1 MEELARALK
10 RNEEEVQTTEE
21 QPFFD
26 CQWDEK
32 EETKGKTK
40 KKKARR
46 KEGQI
51 SIVKGGGQEEE
62 GLHIYKEE
70 KQKQRAM

>member
-1 MEELARALK
+1 MRKKCRRLK
-10 RNEEEVQTTEE
+10 NNHSLT
-21 QPFFD
+21 

-32 EETKGKTK
+32 EETKGKIK

-51 SIVKGGGQEEE
+51 STVKGGGQEEE
-62 GLHIYKEE
+62 GSHIYKEE
-70 KQKQRAM
+70 KQKQRAMLTQ